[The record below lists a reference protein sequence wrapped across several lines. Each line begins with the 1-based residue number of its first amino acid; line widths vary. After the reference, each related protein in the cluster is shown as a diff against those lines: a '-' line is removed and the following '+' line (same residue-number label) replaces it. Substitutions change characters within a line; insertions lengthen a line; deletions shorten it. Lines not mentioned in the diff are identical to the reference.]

1 MHGNL
6 AGRQEC
12 KPLHYSIS
20 NLLLQHYIIQF
31 IQFLPAVK
39 CQVHYYFIIDTL
51 LFNITAQTD
60 VDMRTGQI
68 EIKKSI
74 MAKVTVKIDKTE

>member
-1 MHGNL
+1 MVTWPVDKSANHCTTAYLTCYYNIISYNL
-6 AGRQEC
+6 
-12 KPLHYSIS
+12 Y
-20 NLLLQHYIIQF
+20 N
-31 IQFLPAVK
+31 FLPAVK
-39 CQVHYYFIIDTL
+39 CRVHYYFIIDTL